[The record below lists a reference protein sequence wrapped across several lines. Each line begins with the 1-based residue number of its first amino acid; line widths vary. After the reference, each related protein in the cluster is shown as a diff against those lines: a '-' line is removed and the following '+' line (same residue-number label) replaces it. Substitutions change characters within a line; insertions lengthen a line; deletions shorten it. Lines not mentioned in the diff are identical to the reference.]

1 MKASNYEIPIQALYS
16 NVQDL
21 RVTKKLAQ
29 EWLLMNESIIFKGNV
44 RYLQIKDIGL
54 GICEV
59 QLLPKKFKTT
69 CVVKELFHD

>member
-1 MKASNYEIPIQALYS
+1 MKASNYKIPIQALYS

-59 QLLPKKFKTT
+59 QLLPKRFKTT
-69 CVVKELFHD
+69 CVVKKLFHD